1 MDEELKPESEAD
13 AKPSGMSFL
22 RSNGLIIG
30 LVLLSLFLN
39 LVPGM
44 RLVLL
49 PFEYFTTF
57 IHEGSHAVASLIMG
71 EEVHRIV
78 INPDTS
84 GYMQHSLTGG
94 MFAQGFIGSAGY
106 LGAALFGG
114 TLIVLSA
121 FEKFSKF
128 FLGLIGL
135 VFLGAIVM
143 YVRDPFT
150 LLVCGFL
157 SASLLLIAWKG
168 GVFLNYFAINFLA
181 VQCALNSFSDVM
193 TLIQLSMGAQKSSYS
208 TGLSD
213 AEALA
218 QIFFLPAMFWSVLWM
233 AISVIVLYKAMKISG
248 RIRMT
253 PAAPVQ
259 K

>member
-1 MDEELKPESEAD
+1 MDKELKPESEAD

-30 LVLLSLFLN
+30 LVLISLFLN
-39 LVPGM
+39 LVPGL

-57 IHEGSHAVASLIMG
+57 IHEGGHAIASLIMG
-71 EEVHRIV
+71 EQVHRIV

-84 GYMQHSLTGG
+84 GYMQHTVTGG

-114 TLIVLSA
+114 ALIVLSA
-121 FEKFSKF
+121 YERLSKV
-128 FLGLIGL
+128 FLGLIGI
-135 VFLGAIVM
+135 VFLAAIVM
-143 YVRDPFT
+143 YVRDLFT
-150 LLVCGFL
+150 LAVCGFL

-168 GVFLNYFAINFLA
+168 GRYLNFFAINFLA
-181 VQCALNSFSDVM
+181 VQCSLNSFGDVM
-193 TLIQLSMGAQKSSYS
+193 TLLQLSMGAPKSQYS

-218 QIFFLPAMFWSVLWM
+218 KVFLLPALFWSALWI
-233 AISVIVLYKAMKISG
+233 AISIYILFKALKISG
-248 RIRMT
+248 RIRMKSE
-253 PAAPVQ
+253 PAAQ
-259 K
+259 